1 MNTPA
6 PSLKSP
12 PPRRPR
18 RAMRLADA
26 AATAALARAL
36 APSVRRG
43 DMICLRGALGAGKTT
58 FARALIRAVGQDEA
72 LEVPS
77 PTFTLVQTYAT
88 SRVRLYHVDLYRLD
102 DFAATAE
109 LGIDD
114 MLGDGVV
121 VVEWPERLGGTLPA
135 ARLDLAIE
143 ETLSRETLSRETT
156 SQETTSQ
163 GTTSRETT
171 SQETLSQETAAL
183 GDERRVVLSGYG
195 RWAGVLGRMDDIAAK
210 RG

>member
-1 MNTPA
+1 MNRPA
-6 PSLKSP
+6 PSLKSL
-12 PPRRPR
+12 PPRAAR

-26 AATAALARAL
+26 GATAALARAL
-36 APSVRRG
+36 APSLRRG
-43 DMICLRGALGAGKTT
+43 DMIGLRGALGAGKTT

-102 DFAATAE
+102 DFRDVAE

-114 MLGDGVV
+114 MLDDGVV
-121 VVEWPERLGGTLPA
+121 IVEWPERLGGTLPA

-143 ETLSRETLSRETT
+143 ETLSRET
-156 SQETTSQ
+156 
-163 GTTSRETT
+163 
-171 SQETLSQETAAL
+171 AAL

-195 RWAGVLGRMDDIAAK
+195 HWAAVLGRMDDIAAK